1 MTHSVAL
8 TFDDGPDPRWTPR
21 LLEALEA
28 GGAKATFFVQGDRLV
43 DWPQVA
49 AEAAARGH
57 SIQPH
62 CFEHRSHSTMS
73 EADIGADLDLVLAV
87 LRDRVGVE
95 SPTLWRP
102 PNGDINRPATYDV
115 AGDRGLEVV
124 TWTLQTCDWAGRS
137 AERMWREIVDEERPS
152 AVLRPD
158 SVVLMHD
165 PMGAETVE
173 LLERLVAEIR
183 RRGWSIAPLAT
194 GVTTPERPF
203 NDCP

>member
-1 MTHSVAL
+1 M
-8 TFDDGPDPRWTPR
+8 
-21 LLEALEA
+21 LEALEGA
-28 GGAKATFFVQGDRLV
+28 GARATFFVQGDRLV
-43 DWPQVA
+43 DCPEVA

-73 EADIGADLDLVLAV
+73 EAEIRADLDRVLAV
-87 LRDRVGVE
+87 LRDHVGVG

-115 AGDRGLEVV
+115 ARERGLEVV

-137 AERMWREIVDEERPS
+137 AERMWREIVDKERPS

-173 LLERLVAEIR
+173 LLERLLAEIR
-183 RRGWSIAPLAT
+183 RRRWPVAPLST
-194 GVTTPERPF
+194 GVPTPERPF
-203 NDCP
+203 NDCA